1 LARKIDP
8 EGKRTIGVI
17 TKIDIMDKGTD
28 ARNLLMGHEVTLEL
42 GFVGVVNRS
51 Q

>member
-17 TKIDIMDKGTD
+17 TKVRKKIK
-28 ARNLLMGHEVTLEL
+28 NLNNNKKIFIYKKINKFLK
-42 GFVGVVNRS
+42 NK
-51 Q
+51 

>member
-17 TKIDIMDKGTD
+17 TKVRKKII
-28 ARNLLMGHEVTLEL
+28 NL
-42 GFVGVVNRS
+42 NKNKKIIIYIKK
-51 Q
+51 